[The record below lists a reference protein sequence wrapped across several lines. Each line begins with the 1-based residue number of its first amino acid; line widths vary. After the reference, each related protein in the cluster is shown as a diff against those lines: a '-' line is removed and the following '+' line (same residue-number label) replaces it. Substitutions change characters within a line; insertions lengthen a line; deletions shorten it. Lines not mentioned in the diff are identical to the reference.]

1 VTKDIKKAVELFKKA
16 ADKGNGDAQ
25 LALGKCYMKG
35 KGVPADQAKAVALFK
50 KAVNNEKDGAEVVA
64 DLKKDAAEGDAD
76 AKKILKIVGK

>member
-1 VTKDIKKAVELFKKA
+1 
-16 ADKGNGDAQ
+16 
-25 LALGKCYMKG
+25 MKG

-50 KAVNNEKDGAEVVA
+50 KAVSNEKDGAEVVA